1 MANQEAQSNLKPIQ
15 IPLLPLREL
24 LVFPTTVV
32 PLFVGRDKS
41 IQALEQAMAS
51 NKEILLCAQQKAKID
66 DPGPGDIFLVG
77 TIASVLQLLRLPDGT
92 VKVLVEGKRRAK
104 IINFLK
110 KDDFFYVEAQPLEDI
125 RGEGLENE
133 ALLRTVK
140 IAFDNYVRLNKR
152 IPPELLLTISQIE
165 DESKLSDTLVSHL
178 SSLKLEEKQKLLEQI
193 DARVR
198 LEDIYGYIQSEIE
211 IMRVEKKIRARVKR
225 QMEKTQKE
233 YYLNEQM
240 AAIQKELGD
249 RDDVRTEISEIEKQI
264 KTKKLT
270 EEVRE
275 KLTKEVRKL
284 KSMSPM
290 SAEATVVRNYIE
302 TVLSLPWQEYSEEKN
317 DIAFAEQVLDRDHYG
332 LDKVKDRILEYLSV
346 RTLAGN
352 LKGPILCL
360 VGPPGVGKTSLAKS
374 VAEATGRSFIR
385 IALGGVS
392 DEAEIRGHRRTYIGS
407 MPGKI
412 IQGLKKAGTSNPL
425 MLLDEVDK
433 MTSNF
438 RGDPASALLEVL
450 DPAQNHTFND
460 HYLDMDYDLSKVLF
474 FATANSYSSIP
485 RPLLD
490 RMELIHL
497 SGYTEEEKLQIG
509 RSFLLDKQL
518 KENGLDKQ
526 SITFTVKAFKE
537 IIHYYTREAGVR
549 SLEREIASVLRKV
562 ARRHLKK
569 LSHAGEIE
577 DEEGTEM
584 EASAPVK
591 AVPVKESAKVEEA
604 VPVASGVLDITEIIT
619 EKSIQKYLGPHKYR
633 IGTQNDKDEVGL
645 ATGLAY
651 TDVGGEL
658 LVVEISI
665 LPGKGKI
672 SLTGKL
678 GEVMRESA
686 QAAISYVRSRSQFLG
701 IDPDFYQ
708 TKDIHIHVPE
718 GAIPK
723 DGPSAGICM
732 ATAITS
738 ALTERPVNRFVAM
751 TGEITLRGRVLP
763 IGGLKEK
770 VMAAH
775 RGGITKVIIPRDNKK
790 DLRDIPKQ
798 IAREIK
804 FVAVDHMDEV
814 LIHAL
819 AWKAEKDHKIQDEL
833 FTRLQNVVATEFD
846 MGEVNVAH

>member
-1 MANQEAQSNLKPIQ
+1 
-15 IPLLPLREL
+15 
-24 LVFPTTVV
+24 
-32 PLFVGRDKS
+32 
-41 IQALEQAMAS
+41 
-51 NKEILLCAQQKAKID
+51 
-66 DPGPGDIFLVG
+66 
-77 TIASVLQLLRLPDGT
+77 
-92 VKVLVEGKRRAK
+92 
-104 IINFLK
+104 
-110 KDDFFYVEAQPLEDI
+110 
-125 RGEGLENE
+125 
-133 ALLRTVK
+133 
-140 IAFDNYVRLNKR
+140 
-152 IPPELLLTISQIE
+152 
-165 DESKLSDTLVSHL
+165 
-178 SSLKLEEKQKLLEQI
+178 
-193 DARVR
+193 
-198 LEDIYGYIQSEIE
+198 
-211 IMRVEKKIRARVKR
+211 
-225 QMEKTQKE
+225 
-233 YYLNEQM
+233 
-240 AAIQKELGD
+240 
-249 RDDVRTEISEIEKQI
+249 
-264 KTKKLT
+264 
-270 EEVRE
+270 
-275 KLTKEVRKL
+275 
-284 KSMSPM
+284 
-290 SAEATVVRNYIE
+290 
-302 TVLSLPWQEYSEEKN
+302 
-317 DIAFAEQVLDRDHYG
+317 
-332 LDKVKDRILEYLSV
+332 
-346 RTLAGN
+346 
-352 LKGPILCL
+352 
-360 VGPPGVGKTSLAKS
+360 
-374 VAEATGRSFIR
+374 
-385 IALGGVS
+385 
-392 DEAEIRGHRRTYIGS
+392 
-407 MPGKI
+407 
-412 IQGLKKAGTSNPL
+412 
-425 MLLDEVDK
+425 
-433 MTSNF
+433 
-438 RGDPASALLEVL
+438 
-450 DPAQNHTFND
+450 
-460 HYLDMDYDLSKVLF
+460 
-474 FATANSYSSIP
+474 
-485 RPLLD
+485 
-490 RMELIHL
+490 
-497 SGYTEEEKLQIG
+497 
-509 RSFLLDKQL
+509 
-518 KENGLDKQ
+518 
-526 SITFTVKAFKE
+526 
-537 IIHYYTREAGVR
+537 
-549 SLEREIASVLRKV
+549 VLRKV